1 MKLLPPVNL
10 RIKDIIDKEF
20 GGNVTAFAK
29 KLGYDSSQ
37 KINRLFK
44 IDPRS
49 AEYPVPSS
57 TILSDISNI
66 FDISIDFL
74 QTGKNTA
81 VQSINPESEEECVFI
96 YLLPVSAQAGKLNDF
111 MTSVKEGDCEKIVT
125 PIRDAE
131 FAITITGESMSPEY
145 PNGSRA
151 FVKKIDEKI
160 FIEWGRDYVLDTSNG
175 IVIKRLIA
183 QEKEGYL
190 RCTSINPDQKKYA
203 PFDIPVSE
211 VYGVYRILLCMSLK

>member
-1 MKLLPPVNL
+1 MKLLPSVNQ
-10 RIKDIIDKEF
+10 RIKDIVDKEF

-57 TILSDISNI
+57 SILSDISNI

-151 FVKKIDEKI
+151 FVKKIDENI
-160 FIEWGRDYVLDTSNG
+160 FIEWGRDYVVDTSNG
-175 IVIKRLIA
+175 IVIKRLVSP
-183 QEKEGYL
+183 ERDGHL
-190 RCTSINPDQKKYA
+190 RCISINPDQKKYA
-203 PFDIPVSE
+203 PFDIPTSE
-211 VYGVYRILLCMSLK
+211 VFGVYRILLCMSLK